1 MTKFRLYFDKD
12 QETEW
17 LNELANEG
25 YALTRF
31 IAGFYTFEA
40 SEPGKYE
47 YQIDFS
53 DGFFSVSNNYREFMK
68 EFDIE
73 IVQCWG
79 PWVFLRKVKSEEP
92 FKLYT
97 DIDSMI
103 EHYTKI
109 RNMFK
114 IVTLVELICFIME
127 LFATMNGFEAGFLF
141 TLLIGLVVI
150 ACMKVTLST
159 NETILDLKERKGEK
173 VNRNAVQTGKVSPFL
188 ICGLLCNS
196 IPFVM
201 ERFTCPE
208 LWINI
213 VQIVAIVLLMI
224 GIFKTRHVF
233 AK

>member
-1 MTKFRLYFDKD
+1 MIKFRLYFDKD
-12 QETEW
+12 KETEW
-17 LNELANEG
+17 LNNMAKEG
-25 YALTRF
+25 FCLTGF
-31 IAGFYTFEA
+31 CAGFYKFE
-40 SEPGKYE
+40 SCEPGKYE

-79 PWVFLRKVKSEEP
+79 PWVFLRKVASEEP

-114 IVTLVELICFIME
+114 VVTLVELACFILE
-127 LFATMNGFEAGFLF
+127 LFATMNGFDAGLVF
-141 TLLIGLVVI
+141 TLLIGILVI
-150 ACMKVTLST
+150 ACMQVTLST

-173 VNRNAVQTGKVSPFL
+173 VNRSAVQTGHVSPFL
-188 ICGLLCNS
+188 ICGLLLNS
-196 IPFVM
+196 VPFAM
-201 ERFTCPE
+201 ERFACPE

-213 VQIVAIVLLMI
+213 VQIVAIILLMI

>member
-1 MTKFRLYFDKD
+1 MIKFRLYYDKD
-12 QETEW
+12 KETEW
-17 LNELANEG
+17 LNSMAKEG
-25 YALTRF
+25 YTMTGLF
-31 IAGFYTFEA
+31 AGFYKFEA
-40 SEPGKYE
+40 CEPGKYE

-53 DGFFSVSNNYREFMK
+53 DGFFSVTNNYREFMK

-79 PWVFLRKVKSEEP
+79 PWVFLRKVVSEEP
-92 FKLYT
+92 FRLYT

-141 TLLIGLVVI
+141 TLLIGLIVI
-150 ACMKVTLST
+150 ACMKVTLNT
-159 NETILDLKERKGEK
+159 NETILELKERKGEK
-173 VNRNAVQTGKVSPFL
+173 VDRNAVQSGKVSPVL
-188 ICGLLCNS
+188 VCGLLFNS
-196 IPFVM
+196 IPMAMQNFG
-201 ERFTCPE
+201 CNE
-208 LWINI
+208 LW
-213 VQIVAIVLLMI
+213 VSVAQIIAIILLMV
-224 GIFKTRHVF
+224 GIFQTRHVF

>member
-1 MTKFRLYFDKD
+1 MIKFRLYYDKD
-12 QETEW
+12 KETEW
-17 LNELANEG
+17 LNGLAKEG
-25 YALTRF
+25 FCLTGF
-31 IAGFYTFEA
+31 FAGFYKFEA
-40 SEPGKYE
+40 CEPDKYE

-53 DGFFSVSNNYREFMK
+53 DGFFSVSNDYREFMK

-79 PWVFLRKVKSEEP
+79 PWVILRKVASEEP

-114 IVTLVELICFIME
+114 IVTLVELACFILE
-127 LFATMNGFEAGFLF
+127 LFAAMNGFDVGFFF
-141 TLLIGLVVI
+141 TLLIGLIVI

-159 NETILDLKERKGEK
+159 NETILELKERKSEK

-188 ICGLLCNS
+188 ICGLLFNS
-196 IPFVM
+196 VPFAM
-201 ERFTCPE
+201 QNFGCGE
-208 LWINI
+208 LW
-213 VQIVAIVLLMI
+213 VSLAQIVAIVLLMI

>member
-1 MTKFRLYFDKD
+1 MIKFRLYYDKD
-12 QETEW
+12 KETEW
-17 LNELANEG
+17 LNNMAKEG
-25 YALTRF
+25 FCLTGF
-31 IAGFYTFEA
+31 CAGFYKFE
-40 SEPGKYE
+40 SCEPGKYE

-68 EFDIE
+68 EFDID

-79 PWVFLRKVKSEEP
+79 PWIFLRKIASEEP
-92 FKLYT
+92 FQLYT

-114 IVTLVELICFIME
+114 VVTLVELACFILE

-141 TLLIGLVVI
+141 TLLIGLIVI

-159 NETILDLKERKGEK
+159 NETILELKERKGEK

-188 ICGLLCNS
+188 ICGLLSNS
-196 IPFVM
+196 VPFAM
-201 ERFTCPE
+201 KLFSCPE